1 MKATMKATIIDII
14 LFNQEFAGH
23 TGDADIKLHIEDLN
37 ITGKFDKENGCTRYF
52 IEPNQCILVVAEDGY
67 PLKWNQEALREVN
80 IDHPLDNIAARK
92 QAHEHNN

>member
-1 MKATMKATIIDII
+1 MKATIIDII

-23 TGDADIKLHIEDLN
+23 AGDADIKLHIEDLN
-37 ITGKFDKENGCTRYF
+37 ITGKFNKKDGCTYYY

-67 PLKWNQEALREVN
+67 PLSWNDEAMREVN

-92 QAHEHNN
+92 QAYEHNN